1 MHAAAS
7 PTRPVSVAPDV
18 APSARRRLRARAAR
32 ALGPLAAVLLCL
44 VGCSKNPVAVHPTV
58 PVDSLILSPA
68 SATLLVG
75 GSQSFSVAA
84 YDTAGALIAN
94 PAVVWRSSNR
104 GVFTVQGSGRV
115 TGVGE
120 GAALLIASAGSASDT
135 ATITVM
141 PAARGWYIQDSPAN
155 GANLNGIFF
164 QPDGR
169 TGWAVGEAGRILRTT
184 DAGVNWI
191 PGISQ
196 TSFSLNAVWFT
207 GALEGWVV
215 GAAGT
220 VLHTRDGGDTWSRVL
235 AGASENLMDVVFTH
249 SDSGYAVGAS
259 GVVLRTSDGGLSWQR
274 LHPTTWALRGVAFA
288 GRDGWAVGDAG
299 TILGTHD
306 GGASWFTIGQ
316 PVTSLSLH
324 SVRRRSSEVAF
335 AAGVQ
340 GVTPRTVAGADSTEW
355 QLASAGA
362 SNQLEGISFPT
373 DVLGFAVG
381 FNGTGAV
388 LRTDDGG
395 VTWQSQA
402 SHASYRLNDV
412 FCVDSLRAWA
422 VGDNGTIIHTVTGGH
437 P

>member
-1 MHAAAS
+1 MHTAPS
-7 PTRPVSVAPDV
+7 PSWPVPVTPDV
-18 APSARRRLRARAAR
+18 ARSARGRVCTDAAR

-44 VGCSKNPVAVHPTV
+44 VGCSKNPVAVHETV

-68 SATLLVG
+68 SATMLIG

-84 YDTAGALIAN
+84 YDTAGALIAA
-94 PAVVWRSSNR
+94 PAIVWRSSNR
-104 GVFTVQGSGRV
+104 GVFTVQGSGLA

-120 GAALLIASAGSASDT
+120 GTALLIASAGSASDT

-141 PAARGWYIQDSPAN
+141 PAAHGWYIQDSRAN
-155 GANLNGIFF
+155 GAHLNGVFF

-169 TGWAVGEAGRILRTT
+169 TGWAVGEGGRILMTT
-184 DAGVNWI
+184 DAGVNWN
-191 PGISQ
+191 PSISQ
-196 TSFSLNAVWFT
+196 TSFTLNAVWFT

-215 GAAGT
+215 GAGGT
-220 VLHTRDGGDTWSRVL
+220 VLRTGDGGDSWSRVS

-249 SDSGYAVGAS
+249 PDSGYAVGAS
-259 GVVLRTSDGGLSWQR
+259 GVVLRTQDGGLSWQR
-274 LHPTTWALRGVAFA
+274 LHPTTWTLRGVAFA

-306 GGASWFTIGQ
+306 GGASWFTLAQ

-324 SVRRRSSEVAF
+324 SVRRRSSQVAF

-355 QLASAGA
+355 QLGSAGA

-388 LRTDDGG
+388 LRTDDSG
-395 VTWQSQA
+395 VTWQSQV